1 LHHKNRI
8 WVALEIHRWV
18 YLLFVARKGRAEEG
32 IVVVVV
38 SESFFCFGV
47 LFVCLFGTKF
57 GECREILEVLGFAVI
72 EVRENG
78 TADRKAL
85 TTAGSE

>member
-1 LHHKNRI
+1 
-8 WVALEIHRWV
+8 V

-32 IVVVVV
+32 IVVVAV
-38 SESFFCFGV
+38 SESFFFGV

-57 GECREILEVLGFAVI
+57 GECRGILEVWGFVVI

-85 TTAGSE
+85 TTVGSE

>member
-38 SESFFCFGV
+38 SESFFCFGGCF
-47 LFVCLFGTKF
+47 LCVCLELNLVSAGKF
-57 GECREILEVLGFAVI
+57 WRFWGLL
-72 EVRENG
+72 
-78 TADRKAL
+78 
-85 TTAGSE
+85 S

>member
-38 SESFFCFGV
+38 SER
-47 LFVCLFGTKF
+47 LF
-57 GECREILEVLGFAVI
+57 
-72 EVRENG
+72 
-78 TADRKAL
+78 
-85 TTAGSE
+85 